1 MEGEVKSVLG
11 QLPRLRQQTDELA
24 RVVDADEG
32 LVHVVEKN
40 LRDRCGSI
48 RHQVQ
53 CRRGSRRPNGENS
66 LFYGLAAGDSGGRQ
80 SHCHG
85 KSRSLQLAS
94 HRLLMLPSG
103 VARCE

>member
-48 RHQVQ
+48 
-53 CRRGSRRPNGENS
+53 
-66 LFYGLAAGDSGGRQ
+66 
-80 SHCHG
+80 
-85 KSRSLQLAS
+85 
-94 HRLLMLPSG
+94 
-103 VARCE
+103 